1 MQAIKKVEIIID
13 YLELPRLLALIKKE
27 GIAAGGYTVIKEV
40 VGSGGRGERMGD
52 GFSGELTNSYLLIV
66 CPEEDE
72 AQRLVEI
79 VLPTLKRLGGVC
91 LVSDAMWV
99 HH

>member
-13 YLELPRLLALIKKE
+13 YLESPRLLERIQQE
-27 GIAAGGYTVIKEV
+27 DMDIGYTVVKEV

-52 GFSGELTNSYLLIV
+52 GFSGELTNSYLLIA
-66 CPEEDE
+66 CSEDE
-72 AQRLVEI
+72 ANRIVEI
-79 VLPTLKRLGGVC
+79 VRPILKRFGGVC

-99 HH
+99 KH